1 MKATLP
7 KEPTYNGQW
16 KDGKEQVAAM
26 AVIAIHKGEFSQ
38 PITARFWMSRRG
50 DGASAVYCSVW
61 TSNRTL
67 SAAGHG
73 TATGY
78 GYHKMSA
85 ALQSAMRSAGITL
98 SEPID
103 GRGEAA
109 MRNALTAVAR
119 ALGYRK
125 TVIVEL

>member
-7 KEPTYNGQW
+7 KESTFNGQW

-26 AVIAIHKGEFSQ
+26 AVIAIRNGEFSQ

-61 TSNRTL
+61 TSNQAM
-67 SAAGHG
+67 SANGRG

-78 GYHKMSA
+78 GYHKRSA
-85 ALQSAMRSAGITL
+85 ALNSALWNAGITL

-103 GRGEAA
+103 GRGETA
-109 MRNALTAVAR
+109 MRDALTAVAR